1 MILFF
6 PVESTNVYFQ
16 TIYAGVSGFTEHSG
30 PRLAIAF
37 SNSSHLVDYLEYEA
51 KNCGFNLPSSE
62 FCDSIIAELK
72 QYSRTYAEKIVALA
86 LSKEV
91 DERFPDFCPRL
102 WIELDCIPIVLEN
115 LHRPRRNTD
124 QGNLSTFS
132 SWNAKSLGEQ
142 ADSMMRKCVR

>member
-1 MILFF
+1 M
-6 PVESTNVYFQ
+6 
-16 TIYAGVSGFTEHSG
+16 SGFTESSG

-37 SNSSHLVDYLEYEA
+37 SNCYQLVDYLEYEA
-51 KNCGFNLPSSE
+51 KTRGFNLAPSE
-62 FCDSIIAELK
+62 FCDSVIAELK

-86 LSKEV
+86 LPKEV

-102 WIELDCIPIVLEN
+102 WMELDCIPIVLEQ
-115 LHRPRRNTD
+115 LHRPRRKTD

-132 SWNAKSLGEQ
+132 SWNTKSLDEQ

>member
-1 MILFF
+1 MILFLS
-6 PVESTNVYFQ
+6 VLITNMSFQ

-51 KNCGFNLPSSE
+51 KNCGFSLPPSE

-86 LSKEV
+86 LPREV

-102 WIELDCIPIVLEN
+102 WIELDCIPIVLE
-115 LHRPRRNTD
+115 RVGTQTRA
-124 QGNLSTFS
+124 TFQPS
-132 SWNAKSLGEQ
+132 RVGMRSL
-142 ADSMMRKCVR
+142 